1 MNKFLIA
8 LTVTATAVAFS
19 APVMAGSSGSPP
31 SPEPKSDLLPIK
43 SSGVSQLSTPKIPR
57 AILGLSAAKK

>member
-43 SSGVSQLSTPKIPR
+43 SSGVSLLSTPKIPS
-57 AILGLSAAKK
+57 AILGLSAVKK